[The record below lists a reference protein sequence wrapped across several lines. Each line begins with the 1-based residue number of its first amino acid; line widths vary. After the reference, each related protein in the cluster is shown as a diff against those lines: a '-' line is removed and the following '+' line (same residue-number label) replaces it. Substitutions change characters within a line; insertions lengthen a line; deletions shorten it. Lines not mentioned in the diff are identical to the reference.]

1 MIRPNPTISR
11 FFMESWRRSEDAP
24 KEKDN
29 MKEKEEFDRKA
40 VYILT
45 YATIIIILNSLFV
58 TLAVYAVMIR
68 EINVVA
74 ESIAHLG
81 LIAIMFVAL
90 NHINKVFDRQDKLKA
105 IEEANTGADLEEDRY
120 YDDNEGED

>member
-1 MIRPNPTISR
+1 MIRPSPTISR
-11 FFMESWRRSEDAP
+11 FFKESWRRSEDAP
-24 KEKDN
+24 KENDN
-29 MKEKEEFDRKA
+29 MKEEFDRKA
-40 VYILT
+40 AYILT

-58 TLAVYAVMIR
+58 TLAVYGVMTR

-81 LIAIMFVAL
+81 LIALMFVAL

-105 IEEANTGADLEEDRY
+105 IEEANTGADLGEDRY

>member
-1 MIRPNPTISR
+1 
-11 FFMESWRRSEDAP
+11 
-24 KEKDN
+24 

-40 VYILT
+40 AYILT
-45 YATIIIILNSLFV
+45 CATIIIILNSLFV
-58 TLAVYAVMIR
+58 TLAVYAVMTR

-74 ESIAHLG
+74 ESIGHLG
-81 LIAIMFVAL
+81 LIALMFVAL

-105 IEEANTGADLEEDRY
+105 IEAANTGADLEEDRY

>member
-1 MIRPNPTISR
+1 MIRPCPTISR
-11 FFMESWRRSEDAP
+11 SFTKSWRRSEDAP
-24 KEKDN
+24 KKEDN

-40 VYILT
+40 AYILT
-45 YATIIIILNSLFV
+45 YATILIILNSLFV
-58 TLAVYAVMIR
+58 MLAVYAVMTR

-81 LIAIMFVAL
+81 LIALMFVAL

-105 IEEANTGADLEEDRY
+105 IEEANTGADLEEDRC